1 MNGAWS
7 VLLRFQSGDCVAGAS
22 CRFRARSPACEDSDV
37 QRLGS
42 REELE
47 LLDAKRQSVNWR
59 VIVLAMLGVALAV
72 MENEL

>member
-1 MNGAWS
+1 M
-7 VLLRFQSGDCVAGAS
+7 
-22 CRFRARSPACEDSDV
+22 